1 MPCANYDLYVSSFWK
16 YSAVKTFDGMSLNI
30 MSIIKAKAEA
40 DKRAK
45 MMSDLDDEFGVADIV
60 QDKLKKD
67 QAKRWYLI
75 RVFGSVTFYPA
86 DSDLYGTDPF
96 ESAIRFNL

>member
-1 MPCANYDLYVSSFWK
+1 MKAMRKHTECLI
-16 YSAVKTFDGMSLNI
+16 LC
-30 MSIIKAKAEA
+30 IKPHPLCYIQAKAEA

-67 QAKRWYLI
+67 QAKR
-75 RVFGSVTFYPA
+75 
-86 DSDLYGTDPF
+86 
-96 ESAIRFNL
+96 